1 MRCEVFNRN
10 EISDCYG
17 FWRPG
22 FDPRRFREICGT
34 GTEFSPGEEVAGL
47 SGSVTFMSINM
58 AAMRTKPK
66 LKLVIVTW
74 HCSPRVT
81 RPLCQ

>member
-1 MRCEVFNRN
+1 MKFLTAMKFQIVM
-10 EISDCYG
+10 G
-17 FWRPG
+17 FGGPG
-22 FDPRRFREICGT
+22 SIPGDSVRFLALGHS
-34 GTEFSPGEEVAGL
+34 FLLSEEVAGL

-81 RPLCQ
+81 FVYTT